1 MNDTDLLRIKASLT
15 KCDSDQLS
23 LCESIARIAHA
34 GQFRWDEVT
43 PYITHPARVVAACK
57 YVDEKCV
64 AWLHDV
70 LEDTDVE
77 LADLAAAGVPPDVM
91 DAVQALTKVKGEAYE
106 DYLKRVKANGLATRV
121 KIQDILDNLGD
132 TPSSKQVKKYAGA
145 LKFLLA

>member
-1 MNDTDLLRIKASLT
+1 MNDLRKINDNITRLDAEMLA
-15 KCDSDQLS
+15 
-23 LCESIARIAHA
+23 LCERIARKAHE
-34 GQFRWDEVT
+34 GQFRWDETT
-43 PYITHPARVVAACK
+43 PYITHPERVAAACVG
-57 YVDEKCV
+57 VDEKCV

-77 LADLAAAGVPPDVM
+77 LFDLADEGVPFCVM

-106 DYLKRVKANGLATRV
+106 DYLKRVKANGLARRV

-145 LKFLLA
+145 LKYLLA